1 VTHAHFGVMSCRHP
15 TTQLCALGFLTLSHC
30 FRILIETTVCLFF
43 SLFATV
49 QPKGQ
54 LAVDA
59 ITSYQSVVSLL
70 NTSTLMAAAA
80 NQKIRNAMSF
90 LTSVDLL
97 EAAVSQSIAASRV
110 LQQTISQLT
119 SSITSSGM

>member
-1 VTHAHFGVMSCRHP
+1 
-15 TTQLCALGFLTLSHC
+15 
-30 FRILIETTVCLFF
+30 
-43 SLFATV
+43 V